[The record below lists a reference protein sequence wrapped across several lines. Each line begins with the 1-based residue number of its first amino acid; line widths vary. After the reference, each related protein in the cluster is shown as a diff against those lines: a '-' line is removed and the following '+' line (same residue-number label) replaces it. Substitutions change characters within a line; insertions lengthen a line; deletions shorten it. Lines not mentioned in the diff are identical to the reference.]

1 MNELVLM
8 PTIKENRSRFDF
20 ADAEVVEPIAEVNTK
35 QSSVS
40 FLDANTNA
48 VTLQELSDSCVVPT
62 WGNQEIKS

>member
-48 VTLQELSDSCVVPT
+48 VTLEELSNSCVVPT
-62 WGNQEIKS
+62 WGNQE